1 MNNRREFLKTAAAMG
16 ATAMIPGAGLIAQ
29 NARARAGRIDV
40 HHHMIPRFQPGNNLR
55 DWSPQMSLDTMG
67 KFGIS
72 TSILSEVQIPEYLN
86 DGSEQART
94 MARKINEYG
103 AQLAKD
109 NPGKFGFFAAAFK

>member
-1 MNNRREFLKTAAAMG
+1 MTNRREFVKTLAAG
-16 ATAMIPGAGLIAQ
+16 AILAQRGGTPAAGT
-29 NARARAGRIDV
+29 RKGRIDV

-55 DWSPQMSLDTMG
+55 DWTPQMSLDTMG

-103 AQLAKD
+103 AQLVKD
-109 NPGKFGFFAAAFK
+109 HP